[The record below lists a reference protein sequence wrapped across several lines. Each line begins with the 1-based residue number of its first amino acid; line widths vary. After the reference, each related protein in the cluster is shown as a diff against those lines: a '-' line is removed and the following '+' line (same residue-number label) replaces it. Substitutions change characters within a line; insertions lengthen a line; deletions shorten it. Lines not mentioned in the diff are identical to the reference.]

1 MSESNLNDL
10 LCCPRCGEVVNE
22 ADKGKATI
30 DGEPSHVSCTIE
42 ELDEIGMDDFHN

>member
-1 MSESNLNDL
+1 MNNSELNDL

-30 DGEPSHVSCTIE
+30 DGEPSHVNCTIE
-42 ELDEIGMDDFHN
+42 ELDEGGNNRIH